1 MEREKT
7 VRLFMAGS
15 GGGNGRTRARA
26 HDATPKGPP
35 IFPAQ
40 TSFGHPSGGEGDTH
54 SNETHTSHSGLRRAG
69 LERRLGGL
77 SPVDVD

>member
-54 SNETHTSHSGLRRAG
+54 SKKRTLLTAAFAALA
-69 LERRLGGL
+69 L
-77 SPVDVD
+77 SAA

>member
-7 VRLFMAGS
+7 VRLFIMAGA
-15 GGGNGRTRARA
+15 GGENGRTRARA

-40 TSFGHPSGGEGDTH
+40 TSFGHPRAGK
-54 SNETHTSHSGLRRAG
+54 ETHTAMKRTLLTAAFAA
-69 LERRLGGL
+69 LAL
-77 SPVDVD
+77 SAA

>member
-7 VRLFMAGS
+7 VRLFIMAGA
-15 GGGNGRTRARA
+15 GGENGRTRARA

-40 TSFGHPSGGEGDTH
+40 TSFGHPSGGEGDTQQ
-54 SNETHTSHSGLRRAG
+54 
-69 LERRLGGL
+69 
-77 SPVDVD
+77 